1 MTKLSTHTKEY
12 QQSLLSLLR
21 NRDLQSL
28 KQAINLNK
36 QETID
41 FVLANN
47 IRIILSPER
56 YEGSLNTKGVL
67 SAGVQVKNRDYSLK
81 DVIYLEN
88 LKPIWGQYR
97 EYSLFEFGGVLIDY
111 DSNFIK
117 QLILNTIDDTL
128 ERKGTALENDFNM
141 QTIFYAIMWATTVC
155 SVKKEGYE
163 QKELPIS
170 GYLNQCYRDELNR
183 LSYSTLSITTW
194 DLRIRRKCKEELE
207 TKMDTDKHGL
217 YQDLYK
223 FVTDFEDIRLDVLT
237 QKRVSR
243 VIEDRGA

>member
-12 QQSLLSLLR
+12 QQSLLNLLR

-88 LKPIWGQYR
+88 LKPLWGQYR
-97 EYSLFEFGGVLIDY
+97 GYSLFEFGAVLIDY

-117 QLILNTIDDTL
+117 QLIKSLIL
-128 ERKGTALENDFNM
+128 KVQLK
-141 QTIFYAIMWATTVC
+141 I
-155 SVKKEGYE
+155 K
-163 QKELPIS
+163 
-170 GYLNQCYRDELNR
+170 
-183 LSYSTLSITTW
+183 
-194 DLRIRRKCKEELE
+194 
-207 TKMDTDKHGL
+207 
-217 YQDLYK
+217 
-223 FVTDFEDIRLDVLT
+223 
-237 QKRVSR
+237 
-243 VIEDRGA
+243 